1 MTTPTNT
8 RSQGGAETLLPCPFC
23 GAGESRIDHQNM
35 WTGMR
40 NQLVCVH
47 IRHWCEKPSR
57 SHLCITANTEEEAV
71 TEWNTRALAAPAS
84 AQEADSA
91 VRHAL
96 KQIVE
101 ADDAHA
107 LTQQLI
113 EIGRA
118 ALAATTPPSAAVQQ
132 GEVLTDAQL
141 GAIAYKGFDD
151 YWTEDSNGND
161 SEAWEASAKAV
172 RAALASAQPKTGEAS

>member
-1 MTTPTNT
+1 MTTTPTNI

-71 TEWNTRALAAPAS
+71 AEWNKRALAAPAS
-84 AQEADSA
+84 AQEAEEDAFVIERLSGLLA
-91 VRHAL
+91 GVAIAL
-96 KQIVE
+96 KGEELPLHRHSYHDLVE
-101 ADDAHA
+101 LAQTLKLELD
-107 LTQQLI
+107 LY
-113 EIGRA
+113 RA
-118 ALAATTPPSAAVQQ
+118 TFP
-132 GEVLTDAQL
+132 
-141 GAIAYKGFDD
+141 
-151 YWTEDSNGND
+151 NGIPE
-161 SEAWEASAKAV
+161 S
-172 RAALASAQPKTGEAS
+172 ALASAQPKTGGRD